1 MARVDPDGRDGFR
14 DDEDRQLKTQNSRRL
29 YLFDIDG
36 TLLNS
41 GGAGSAAMRAA
52 FERVYGIEDGFA
64 SVEFSGRSDLAIIM
78 DALAAIGVSGG
89 AVSQDMEGKEKVDA
103 FFAQRSFDRLE
114 PYIDPKLSLMMEL
127 KVDTLPTTI
136 LYDAEG
142 REVWRMTGME
152 DWEGKRAA
160 GLLQEATEG

>member
-1 MARVDPDGRDGFR
+1 MIYW
-14 DDEDRQLKTQNSRRL
+14 RQSSRLR
-29 YLFDIDG
+29 G
-36 TLLNS
+36 TAS
-41 GGAGSAAMRAA
+41 TAASKLRAN
-52 FERVYGIEDGFA
+52 V
-64 SVEFSGRSDLAIIM
+64 SRSPC
-78 DALAAIGVSGG
+78 
-89 AVSQDMEGKEKVDA
+89 
-103 FFAQRSFDRLE
+103 AQRSFDRLE